1 MLIIS
6 ILIMILYYQTGSNIV
21 GRETQE
27 KKIERLE
34 KELAE
39 KKAEI
44 QRLYAESDKMM
55 QKIYDLQDNLDDK
68 IKESPLYKQMSRD
81 NLILTERNK
90 ILERQVRRLEAAQ
103 ADMIPKQHNARGA
116 GRHTKAY
123 DDFVKLM
130 SAGKNRDEI
139 IAETGISKMTYYRYR
154 KTYDD
159 DSKINYDI

>member
-1 MLIIS
+1 M
-6 ILIMILYYQTGSNIV
+6 
-21 GRETQE
+21 GRETQA

-39 KKAEI
+39 KKVEI

-68 IKESPLYKQMSRD
+68 HKESPLYKQMSRD

>member
-1 MLIIS
+1 
-6 ILIMILYYQTGSNIV
+6 MILYYYQTWSDIV
-21 GRETQE
+21 GRETQA

-68 IKESPLYKQMSRD
+68 LKESPLYKQMSRD
-81 NLILTERNK
+81 NMILTERNK
-90 ILERQVRRLEAAQ
+90 IIERQVKRLEEGKAG
-103 ADMIPKQHNARGA
+103 MIPKQHNARGA

-123 DDFVKLM
+123 AEFETLM
-130 SAGKNRDEI
+130 AAGKNRDEI
-139 IAETGISKMTYYRYR
+139 IAETGISKMTYYRYL
-154 KTYDD
+154 KIYGN
-159 DSKINYDI
+159 DSKINYDT

>member
-6 ILIMILYYQTGSNIV
+6 ILIMILYYQTGSDIV
-21 GRETQE
+21 GRETQA

>member
-1 MLIIS
+1 M
-6 ILIMILYYQTGSNIV
+6 
-21 GRETQE
+21 GRETQA

-68 IKESPLYKQMSRD
+68 LKESPLYKQISRD

-90 ILERQVRRLEAAQ
+90 ILERQVKRLEEAQ
-103 ADMIPKQHNARGA
+103 AGMIPKQHNARGA

-123 DDFVKLM
+123 ADFVKLM
-130 SAGKNRDEI
+130 SSGKSRDEI

-154 KTYDD
+154 KTYGDD
-159 DSKINYDI
+159 NKINYDN

>member
-1 MLIIS
+1 
-6 ILIMILYYQTGSNIV
+6 MILYYQTGSDIV
-21 GRETQE
+21 GRETQA

-90 ILERQVRRLEAAQ
+90 ILERQVRRLEDAQ
-103 ADMIPKQHNARGA
+103 AGMIPKQHNARGA
-116 GRHTKAY
+116 GRRAKAY
-123 DDFVKLM
+123 ADFVKLM

-139 IAETGISKMTYYRYR
+139 ISETGISKMTYYRYR

>member
-1 MLIIS
+1 
-6 ILIMILYYQTGSNIV
+6 MILYYYQTWSDIV
-21 GRETQE
+21 GRETQA

-68 IKESPLYKQMSRD
+68 LKESPLYKQMSRD
-81 NLILTERNK
+81 NMILTERNK
-90 ILERQVRRLEAAQ
+90 ILERQVKRLEEAQ
-103 ADMIPKQHNARGA
+103 AGMIPKQHNARGA

-123 DDFVKLM
+123 AEFETLM
-130 SAGKNRDEI
+130 AAGKNRDEI
-139 IAETGISKMTYYRYR
+139 IAETGISKMTYYRYL
-154 KTYDD
+154 KIYGN
-159 DSKINYDI
+159 DSKINYDT

>member
-1 MLIIS
+1 M
-6 ILIMILYYQTGSNIV
+6 
-21 GRETQE
+21 GRETQA

-44 QRLYAESDKMM
+44 QRLYAESDKTM

>member
-1 MLIIS
+1 M
-6 ILIMILYYQTGSNIV
+6 
-21 GRETQE
+21 GRETQA

-39 KKAEI
+39 KKVEI

-68 IKESPLYKQMSRD
+68 LKESPLYKQMSRD